1 MKKLS
6 EKCYL
11 SLRKVFIVMYWKN
24 LTLKLR
30 HYIQTLLEILV
41 PTLLFAATLAI
52 FLEGGSD
59 YTPRP
64 MDAQF
69 NKTEFSL
76 IQFCTRQV
84 CFRLKF
90 YIECFTAHLLI
101 S

>member
-52 FLEGGSD
+52 FLEGGSE

-64 MDAQF
+64 MDAQI
-69 NKTEFSL
+69 NLTDSSL
-76 IQFCTRQV
+76 QQFCMRQV
-84 CFRLKF
+84 FGLLQTQFSYRSIIYKF
-90 YIECFTAHLLI
+90 
-101 S
+101 